1 MSHKKNYHKINSNYP
16 NFEDNNS
23 ITKNLDGLKFN
34 SSQKDQI
41 LKKENYDIVID
52 INSIRYLQTKGW
64 EILYPNGRKEELNK
78 IIESSEKCIVSILG
92 HSNRG
97 KTFILQRI
105 SGLNLESGYQIQT
118 KGLSI
123 KLAEKTNILLL
134 DTAGTNVPLLIEEGA
149 PDPRND
155 KNFLQNELYYINLCQ
170 IITNYILQ
178 TFIIK
183 IAEVLI
189 CVVGM
194 LTASE
199 QVFLNKVKKNCRNKK
214 KLIVIHNLTKCYKK
228 EEIEIYKQKILL
240 NNIIDKYEEKPI
252 PSFDEK
258 INFYNNYY
266 IEKDEDGT
274 GHQYNVLHFI
284 FGNDFS
290 EEIKPY
296 NDSTIKFIKDYI
308 DTKINKS
315 LNLFEKLIEHVTD
328 ISSSVLTKELTSI
341 TLNNDNIKCS
351 EEIRPKEIIADEL
364 DNIIF
369 IGKDYE
375 PSYGYYKKNGQFIIS
390 INICSKLK
398 ENSLKVKHK
407 VDKDVKE
414 YTIFKISGERLIQG
428 EKNNDNV
435 KIFKPFIN
443 KRENLKKF
451 KLNFKV
457 KLKEDFDITLLD
469 SQYKKNIKYGILFL
483 SFNIIN

>member
-1 MSHKKNYHKINSNYP
+1 
-16 NFEDNNS
+16 
-23 ITKNLDGLKFN
+23 
-34 SSQKDQI
+34 
-41 LKKENYDIVID
+41 
-52 INSIRYLQTKGW
+52 
-64 EILYPNGRKEELNK
+64 
-78 IIESSEKCIVSILG
+78 
-92 HSNRG
+92 
-97 KTFILQRI
+97 
-105 SGLNLESGYQIQT
+105 
-118 KGLSI
+118 
-123 KLAEKTNILLL
+123 
-134 DTAGTNVPLLIEEGA
+134 
-149 PDPRND
+149 
-155 KNFLQNELYYINLCQ
+155 
-170 IITNYILQ
+170 
-178 TFIIK
+178 
-183 IAEVLI
+183 
-189 CVVGM
+189 M

-240 NNIIDKYEEKPI
+240 NNIINKYEEKPI

-375 PSYGYYKKNGQFIIS
+375 PSYGYYKKNGKFIIS

-398 ENSLKVKHK
+398 ENSLKAKHK

-414 YTIFKISGERLIQG
+414 YTTFKISGERLIQG

-457 KLKEDFDITLLD
+457 KLKEDFDIILLD
-469 SQYKKNIKYGILFL
+469 SQYKTNIKYGILFL

>member
-1 MSHKKNYHKINSNYP
+1 MSQNKASQKINNNYP
-16 NFEDNNS
+16 NFNDSNS
-23 ITKNLDGLKFN
+23 LEKNMDELSFN

-41 LKKENYDIVID
+41 LKKENYDIIID

-64 EILYPNGRKEELNK
+64 EIHYPNGKKEELNK
-78 IIESSEKCIVSILG
+78 IIELSDKNIVSILG

-123 KLAEKTNILLL
+123 KLAEKTKILLL
-134 DTAGTNVPLLIEEGA
+134 DTAGTNVPLLIDEGA
-149 PDPRND
+149 PDIRND
-155 KNFLQNELYYINLCQ
+155 KNFFQNELYYINLCQ

-178 TFIIK
+178 TFIIE

-194 LTASE
+194 LTSSE

-240 NNIIDKYEEKPI
+240 KNIINKYEEKPI
-252 PSFDEK
+252 PSFDEQ

-266 IEKDEDGT
+266 IEKDEDGN

-290 EEIKPY
+290 KEIKPY

-315 LNLFEKLIEHVTD
+315 VNLFQKLIEHVTN

-341 TLNNDNIKCS
+341 TLENDNIKCS

-375 PSYGYYKKNGQFIIS
+375 PSYGYYKKNGKFIIS
-390 INICSKLK
+390 VNICSKLK

-407 VDKDVKE
+407 VDKYLKE
-414 YTIFKISGERLIQG
+414 YTNFRISGERLIQG
-428 EKNNDNV
+428 EKKNDNV

-469 SQYKKNIKYGILFL
+469 SQYKANIKYGILFL
-483 SFNIIN
+483 SFNIIS